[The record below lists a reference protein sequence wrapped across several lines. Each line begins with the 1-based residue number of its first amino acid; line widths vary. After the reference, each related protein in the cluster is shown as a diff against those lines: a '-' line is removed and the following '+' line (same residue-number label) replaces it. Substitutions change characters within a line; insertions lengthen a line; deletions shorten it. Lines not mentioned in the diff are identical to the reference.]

1 MDQIEKMDDREKKIR
16 ITEWMAIMSLF
27 IGVFTGN
34 ELIFNVSLTY
44 LATIKLISYTL
55 FNRGAD
61 LLFTAIY
68 SVFLMANVGI
78 INL

>member
-27 IGVFTGN
+27 IGVLTGHD
-34 ELIFNVSLTY
+34 LIFNVSLAY

-55 FNRGAD
+55 FNRGSD
-61 LLFTAIY
+61 LLFAAIY
-68 SVFLMANVGI
+68 SIFLIASAGI